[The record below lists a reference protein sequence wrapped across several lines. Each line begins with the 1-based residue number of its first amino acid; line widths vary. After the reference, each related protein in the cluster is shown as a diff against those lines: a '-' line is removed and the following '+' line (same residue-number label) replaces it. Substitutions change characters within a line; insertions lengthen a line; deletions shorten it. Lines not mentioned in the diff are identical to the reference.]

1 MHQTLQSHISQQS
14 VKPGFRHAAPCDG
27 PAARNWYA
35 VYTHT
40 RHEKA
45 CEKQLAQRG
54 VEVFLPTYSQERT
67 WKNRQHVN
75 IRLPLFTSY
84 LFVRIAD
91 RERSKVLG
99 APRVLRVLGN
109 AHGPEP
115 VPEAA
120 IELLRGTQ
128 FRDRIVPSS
137 EMDVGQKVRIHS
149 GALQGLQGVLVR
161 KKNKLWFVLSI
172 ELINQRAMVEV
183 QAHEI
188 EAVPA

>member
-1 MHQTLQSHISQQS
+1 
-14 VKPGFRHAAPCDG
+14 
-27 PAARNWYA
+27 
-35 VYTHT
+35 
-40 RHEKA
+40 
-45 CEKQLAQRG
+45 
-54 VEVFLPTYSQERT
+54 
-67 WKNRQHVN
+67 
-75 IRLPLFTSY
+75 
-84 LFVRIAD
+84 
-91 RERSKVLG
+91 
-99 APRVLRVLGN
+99 VLRVLGN